1 MVREGKEIK
10 TCLEAI
16 NSGIGYISKNRV
28 TEALI
33 LQGPIADNI
42 VLPSIPALSHL
53 SFISPKAEKKLSDG
67 EIEGFRIKCNNGR
80 QWVNTLSGGNK
91 QKVSFS
97 KWTAKDSDVIIMDCP
112 TRGVD
117 IGVKQFMYKVIADMK
132 KEGKA
137 IILISEELAELIG
150 MVDKLIIMKDFEVT
164 KEFTRSPDLKET
176 DIIEYMI

>member
-1 MVREGKEIK
+1 MTFINTADERKMADKEI
-10 TCLEAI
+10 E
-16 NSGIGYISKNRV
+16 N
-28 TEALI
+28 
-33 LQGPIADNI
+33 
-42 VLPSIPALSHL
+42 
-53 SFISPKAEKKLSDG
+53 
-67 EIEGFRIKCNNGR
+67 FRTKCNGR
-80 QWVNTLSGGNK
+80 KQWVNTLSGGNK

-97 KWTAKDSDVIIMDCP
+97 KWTAKASDVLIMDCP

-164 KEFTRSPDLKET
+164 KEFMRSPDLKET

>member
-1 MVREGKEIK
+1 MTCEGKPIK
-10 TCLEAI
+10 SCLDAI
-16 NSGIGYISKNRV
+16 ESGVGYISKNRD

-33 LQGPIADNI
+33 LEGSIAENI
-42 VLPSIPALSHL
+42 VLPSINALSRKT
-53 SFISPKAEKKLSDG
+53 FVSPRAEKKLAG
-67 EIEGFRIKCNNGR
+67 NEIQNFRIKCHSGK

-97 KWTAKDSDVIIMDCP
+97 KWTAKKSEVLIMDCP

-117 IGVKQFMYKVIADMK
+117 IGVKQFMYHVIAEMK
-132 KEGKA
+132 QQGKS

-150 MVDKLIIMKDFEVT
+150 MADKIIIMKDFKVT
-164 KEFTRSPDLKET
+164 HEFKRDPALAET